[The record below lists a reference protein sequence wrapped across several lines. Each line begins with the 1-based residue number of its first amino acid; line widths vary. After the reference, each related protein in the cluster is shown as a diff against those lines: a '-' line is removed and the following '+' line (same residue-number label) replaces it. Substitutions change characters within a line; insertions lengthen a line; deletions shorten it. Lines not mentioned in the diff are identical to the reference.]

1 MDIYSELPTTLTAPA
16 RNGAAI
22 VPSNATDLTTL
33 PRAIYVGQTG
43 DISLR
48 LPEGGSLLL
57 KNVQSGSFL
66 PIRAIGVNA
75 TGTTAGSLVALW

>member
-1 MDIYSELPTTLTAPA
+1 MDLYSELPTTLTAPA
-16 RNGAAI
+16 RSGAAI
-22 VPSNATDLTTL
+22 VPSNSTDLTTL

-48 LPEGGSLLL
+48 LPEGGSILLT
-57 KNVQSGSFL
+57 NVQSGSFL

-75 TGTTAGSLVALW
+75 TGTTAGSLLALW